1 MDSRRSIGALV
12 ALLLIL
18 QPLPSFANALD
29 DSVLLR
35 DIGNLLTDN
44 SSKRLFTPED
54 LSALR
59 SLLKAGDVRGMDHIV
74 TQKALLEVTINPEAR
89 VSVRRTAAPLPL
101 FACGTAEP
109 LLVRIVNEGRV
120 TSSFNIRLRQDTDA
134 NMVMLGRLTPH
145 LAGAKVEYRLLTM
158 TVATVRPVDLT
169 LIADAGPGTDDL
181 GLRSQLSMIVKC

>member
-1 MDSRRSIGALV
+1 MDSRRSIWALV
-12 ALLLIL
+12 ALLIML
-18 QPLPSFANALD
+18 QPPTSFANALD

-44 SSKRLFTPED
+44 SSKRLFTPKD
-54 LSALR
+54 LSALH
-59 SLLKAGDVRGMDHIV
+59 SLLKAGDVRGVDQIV
-74 TQKALLEVTINPEAR
+74 AQKAFIEVTINPEAR

-109 LLVRIVNEGRV
+109 LLVRIVNEGHV
-120 TSSFNIRLRQDTDA
+120 TSSVNIRLRQEINA
-134 NMVMLGRLTPH
+134 NMVMLGRLTPR
-145 LAGAKVEYRLLTM
+145 LTGATVEYRSLMM
-158 TVATVRPVDLT
+158 TVGTIRPVDLT